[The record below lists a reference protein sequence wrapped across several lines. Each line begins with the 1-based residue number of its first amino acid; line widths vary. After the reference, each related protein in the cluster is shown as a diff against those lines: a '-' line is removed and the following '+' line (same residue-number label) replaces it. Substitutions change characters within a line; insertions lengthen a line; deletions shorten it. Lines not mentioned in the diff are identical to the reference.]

1 MASQQLVRYDGA
13 GSGRVNAIEIV
24 CNSPPEIFILV
35 LDRLSLPDQASLSQ
49 VNRALRDRV
58 IPVFNG
64 WAWRNPPVTLPSMLI
79 WRQVS
84 WTYLEMAEQAA
95 SAKGF
100 VACPWCATIH
110 PPLAAIDRQGF
121 QGVPLSNSAPSGFRA
136 WHPLVIYAFVSYS
149 QSGRP
154 TTDLRQ
160 FAQLDRHLQSHMEPR
175 GEDSVHCKT
184 EEWRMA
190 WQPGTGLFIRHR
202 MSEIVFSEDA
212 GGALSRPCCPCERNY
227 LTYNYDGLREE
238 DFGLAFPDC
247 PVYTTFETGNPAP
260 NELQDV
266 VALSE
271 THRRSSTLLVGP
283 VDGCANC
290 GIDWQAAWTSSDG
303 EGEIGT
309 IHWTT
314 WFYLG
319 TPTSAMDAIQA
330 LLDRNDRANPARP
343 ALLGI
348 GNVAQMSRLTND
360 YHN

>member
-1 MASQQLVRYDGA
+1 M
-13 GSGRVNAIEIV
+13 I
-24 CNSPPEIFILV
+24 
-35 LDRLSLPDQASLSQ
+35 
-49 VNRALRDRV
+49 
-58 IPVFNG
+58 
-64 WAWRNPPVTLPSMLI
+64 I

-84 WTYLEMAEQAA
+84 GNYLEMAEQAA
-95 SAKGF
+95 SATGF

-110 PPLAAIDRQGF
+110 PPLAAIDRRGF
-121 QGVPLSNSAPSGFRA
+121 QGFACQTMRRQASEYDNHRLLSLYLRPRA
-136 WHPLVIYAFVSYS
+136 WHPLVIYAFVLYS
-149 QSGRP
+149 QSNRP

-160 FAQLDRHLQSHMEPR
+160 FAQLDRALQSYMEYR
-175 GEDSVHCKT
+175 GGESVLCKT
-184 EEWRMA
+184 EECRMI

-202 MSEIVFSEDA
+202 MSEIVFSDDA
-212 GGALSRPCCPCERNY
+212 GGALSRPCCPCETHWS
-227 LTYNYDGLREE
+227 TYNYDGLREE

-247 PVYTTFETGNPAP
+247 AVYTTFETGNPAP

-283 VDGCANC
+283 VGGCAHC

-303 EGEIGT
+303 EGEVGT

-314 WFYLG
+314 WFFLG

-330 LLDRNDRANPARP
+330 LLERDDRANPARP
-343 ALLGI
+343 ALLGV
-348 GNVAQMSRLTND
+348 GNVAQMSGLTND